1 MSADGATPPRSGS
14 FSNIS
19 TQTRAASFLDGV
31 GAVTS
36 GVAANLAHPG
46 AQAVVGV
53 ASGVSWAAS
62 GAVAEHGNSSGWGWD
77 RLTNAAAG
85 AAGVLSSAA
94 TLTSYYGQTA
104 RGAITSYAS
113 SGAWALGGAVSTV
126 RGGAEWLGAQSSR
139 ESWHGGLTA
148 LSGALNVAGAGLSIS
163 ASRASAENDTAT
175 ATYHGTLSSAAW
187 LAGTAT
193 GFAAAYF
200 APPPQRSRASASI
213 SPVRDVEHGEGGLGS
228 IQAPMLGP
236 PVRRPTEI
244 SPLLGQSPSVA
255 IDIPPRRAPS
265 HSPLVISPQS
275 SPERSSPAH
284 NFLPLSHGTPESP
297 SPVRRPIASGLSAQ
311 ESPRRGSPGSLAPM
325 QPPRH
330 SPSPVLGSG
339 PPQRVGSPQASPH
352 ASLSPMTSP
361 RKRPSPIHTS
371 GISGGPGGSPA
382 HSPVLSPPI
391 TGRPRSKSLPL
402 PKSKGI

>member
-1 MSADGATPPRSGS
+1 MSADGAAPPRSGS

-19 TQTRAASFLDGV
+19 THTRAASFLDGV

-36 GVAANLAHPG
+36 GVAARLTHPG
-46 AQAVVGV
+46 AQAAVGV

-62 GAVAEHGNSSGWGWD
+62 GAVAEHGNSSRWGWD
-77 RLTNAAAG
+77 TLTNAAAG

-126 RGGAEWLGAQSSR
+126 RGGAEWLGSQSSR

-175 ATYHGTLSSAAW
+175 AAYHGTLSSAAW

-200 APPPQRSRASASI
+200 APPPQRSRATASI
-213 SPVRDVEHGEGGLGS
+213 SPAHDVEHGEGGHGS
-228 IQAPMLGP
+228 IQAAMLSSS
-236 PVRRPTEI
+236 VRRPTEV
-244 SPLLGQSPSVA
+244 SPLLGQNPSVA
-255 IDIPPRRAPS
+255 IDIPPRRAPTY
-265 HSPLVISPQS
+265 SPPVISPHS
-275 SPERSSPAH
+275 SPDRSSPAH
-284 NFLPLSHGTPESP
+284 NFPDLSHGTPESA
-297 SPVRRPIASGLSAQ
+297 SPVRRPVASGLAAQ
-311 ESPRRGSPGSLAPM
+311 ESPRRGPPSPLAPM
-325 QPPRH
+325 QVPRH

-339 PPQRVGSPQASPH
+339 PSQHASPQASPH
-352 ASLSPMTSP
+352 ASLSPMTPP
-361 RKRPSPIHTS
+361 RRRPGPIQTS
-371 GISGGPGGSPA
+371 GPGLSPAHLPA
-382 HSPVLSPPI
+382 HSPALSPAVR
-391 TGRPRSKSLPL
+391 TRQRSNSAPL
-402 PKSKGI
+402 PKTKGI